1 LGLDRLAIGTPTNQT
16 AGPQGAGPGAAQSVP
31 TLEAGRYVIPG
42 VYLGAKQGTT
52 GTNDTQAELQ
62 IDLGHGAK
70 LDTTTGSGYGA
81 NSVGLSYQFQY

>member
-16 AGPQGAGPGAAQSVP
+16 AGPQGGGPGAAQSVP
-31 TLEAGRYVIPG
+31 TLEAGRYVAPG

-62 IDLGHGAK
+62 IDLGHGVK
-70 LDTTTGSGYGA
+70 LDTTAGSGYGA